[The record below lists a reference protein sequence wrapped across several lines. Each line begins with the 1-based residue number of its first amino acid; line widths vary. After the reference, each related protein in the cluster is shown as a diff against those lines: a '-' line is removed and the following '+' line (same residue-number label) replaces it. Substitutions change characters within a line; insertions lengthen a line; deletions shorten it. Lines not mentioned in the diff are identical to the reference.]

1 MASNPYVNKVQLA
14 NGTTLIDLSADTVAA
29 GKMLSGIKAHDK
41 SGATVTG
48 TIPTKTASN
57 LSASGKTVTVPA
69 GYYASQATKDVA
81 TGSATTPA
89 TTITVAPTISVDTS
103 TGLIT
108 VTNSK
113 TQSVTPTVSAGY
125 VASGTAG
132 TITVNGSNT
141 KQMTVKGAATYNAS
155 TSDQEIAAGQFL
167 TGKQTIRKVTTSGID
182 AANIK
187 DGAVVKV
194 GDSGSAT
201 RIKNVTGTFTDA
213 STATSTHGAA
223 GADQIMNG
231 YSAWVDGA
239 EVTGTFDM
247 FALTVNEL
255 KALTL

>member
-14 NGTTLIDLSADTVAA
+14 NGTTLIDISSDTVAA
-29 GKMLSGIKAHDK
+29 EKMLSGVTAHDK
-41 SGATVTG
+41 SGAE
-48 TIPTKTASN
+48 I
-57 LSASGKTVTVPA
+57 
-69 GYYASQATKDVA
+69 
-81 TGSATTPA
+81 TGS
-89 TTITVAPTISVDTS
+89 IS
-103 TGLIT
+103 
-108 VTNSK
+108 SK
-113 TQSVTPTVSAGY
+113 A
-125 VASGTAG
+125 
-132 TITVNGSNT
+132 
-141 KQMTVKGAATYNAS
+141 AATYNTKS
-155 TSDQEIAAGQFL
+155 SNQTIAAGQYL
-167 TGKQTIRKVTTSGID
+167 SGKQTIRAVTTANIE

-187 DGAVVKV
+187 DGVNVKV
-194 GDSGSAT
+194 GDSGSAG

>member
-14 NGTTLIDLSADTVAA
+14 NGTTLIDISSDTVAA
-29 GKMLSGIKAHDK
+29 EKMLSGVTAHDK
-41 SGATVTG
+41 SGAE
-48 TIPTKTASN
+48 I
-57 LSASGKTVTVPA
+57 
-69 GYYASQATKDVA
+69 
-81 TGSATTPA
+81 TGS
-89 TTITVAPTISVDTS
+89 IS
-103 TGLIT
+103 
-108 VTNSK
+108 SK
-113 TQSVTPTVSAGY
+113 A
-125 VASGTAG
+125 
-132 TITVNGSNT
+132 
-141 KQMTVKGAATYNAS
+141 AATYNTKS
-155 TSDQEIAAGQFL
+155 SNQTIAAGQYL
-167 TGKQTIRKVTTSGID
+167 SVKQTIRAVTTANIE

-187 DGAVVKV
+187 DGVNVKV
-194 GDSGSAT
+194 GDSGSAG